1 MGSEFQKQ
9 GRRVAQESLNSTDG
23 GGLFPR
29 LQQRY
34 SLRDNPLEMETPF
47 YPDAMRQH
55 ALETL
60 RHLCGFG
67 DMVLVLTGAPGSGK
81 TRVLAELVRSESSR
95 LDFHRIPAS
104 ALTSRQALARY
115 LKQLAK
121 SGIPADSEARE
132 AVYRYFRWS
141 ESGIRRGHR
150 QVLLIDDAERVES
163 DVLNLLVAGFVAS
176 ERSVSAVPILAGTE
190 QVWSQLEDRP
200 DSAYAHHLN
209 LPPLSREDIKA
220 YLEPRVH
227 RAGGSQAELLSTSRL
242 KKLEVLSQGSFGR
255 LKRVAPGVWLDMV
268 PSSATPSSKAGFTV
282 AHLRWPALGLLLLA
296 ASWWFVSQQYEST
309 VQRQAGAEVEPEPV
323 RKSITI
329 GPGAEEPEPEMA
341 PLIAPADEGEFGV
354 PGETNATSDL
364 TQPLPETEIVP
375 EPEPEP

>member
-1 MGSEFQKQ
+1 MT
-9 GRRVAQESLNSTDG
+9 QESLNSSDG

-34 SLRDNPLEMETPF
+34 GLRDNPLEMETPF
-47 YPDAMRQH
+47 FPDAMRQH

-67 DMVLVLTGAPGSGK
+67 DMVLVLTGAPGAGK

-121 SGIPADSEARE
+121 SGIPADSEPRE
-132 AVYRYFRWS
+132 AVYRFFRWS
-141 ESGIRRGHR
+141 ESGLRRGHR
-150 QVLLIDDAERVES
+150 QVLLIDDADRVES

-227 RAGGSQAELLSTSRL
+227 RAGGSQSELLSASRL

-268 PSSATPSSKAGFTV
+268 PSSATSSSKAGFTV
-282 AHLRWPALGLLLLA
+282 AHLRWPALGLVLLA

-329 GPGAEEPEPEMA
+329 GPGAEDPEPEIA
-341 PLIAPADEGEFGV
+341 PLIAPAGQDEPVV
-354 PGETNATSDL
+354 PGENNAAEEL
-364 TQPLPETEIVP
+364 TQAPPETEIVP